1 MRHLEPSAPKVRD
14 QTTIKFDFQ
23 ILFFLT
29 REFLCSRLYRSLQNT
44 TCKNSDIYVLAIKG
58 ARALDDR
65 CSQRTAAIGGEGNVA
80 RCVK

>member
-58 ARALDDR
+58 APSMID
-65 CSQRTAAIGGEGNVA
+65 VA
-80 RCVK
+80 NERRLSVEKEMLRVA